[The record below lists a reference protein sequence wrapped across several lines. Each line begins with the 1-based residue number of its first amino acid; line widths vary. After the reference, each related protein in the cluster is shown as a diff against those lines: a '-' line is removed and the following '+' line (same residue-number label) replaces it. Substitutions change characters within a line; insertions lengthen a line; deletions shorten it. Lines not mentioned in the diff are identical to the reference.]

1 METIP
6 ASTNQQFFIA
16 LHAAARVIEKL
27 DSKLA
32 AMGQGHDLSK
42 VPAFHGVHFPAF
54 LMALTE
60 NIPME
65 AADKIKW
72 EKFLDENIK

>member
-6 ASTNQQFFIA
+6 AHTNQQFFIA
-16 LHAAARVIEKL
+16 MQAAARVIEKL
-27 DSKLA
+27 DSKLT

-42 VPAFHGVHFPAF
+42 VPAFHGIHFPAF

-65 AADKIKW
+65 DTDKIKW
-72 EKFLDENIK
+72 EKFLDESIK